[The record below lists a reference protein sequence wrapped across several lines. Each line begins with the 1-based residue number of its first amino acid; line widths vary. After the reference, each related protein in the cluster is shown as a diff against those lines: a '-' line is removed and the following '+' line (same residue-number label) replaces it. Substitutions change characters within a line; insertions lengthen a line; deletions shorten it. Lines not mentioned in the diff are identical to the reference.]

1 MPKLFAMKKAILI
14 FLFLPLTMLFFA
26 SDAFAQSYRASKDVS
41 RKLKINNDGDTLF
54 HFDGYYYSVT
64 NQDFDDFEMVFT
76 EYDSLT
82 PAPNNPVPDSEW
94 NFLYE
99 VLSEG
104 DTLSWVEATSW
115 FEPSGQA
122 DDWITLGPITV
133 PDAGATFSWR
143 AYHNPV
149 YRNGYEVKI
158 STTGIN
164 SEDFSQESLYV
175 VEDLI
180 EQSSENID
188 TNSLF
193 QDPPKSFDL
202 PDSVS
207 GQEVYI
213 AIHHNSTDMDVLHLS
228 DFVLK
233 SHTTSIPE
241 TIAFNKLK
249 AWPNPASDGF
259 SLQFEMKS
267 DSELVFELSALSGK
281 MIRQKKIVGKAG
293 MNQFYT
299 NVSGLSPGLYFYRL
313 QGPDSGI
320 TKKIVIY

>member
-1 MPKLFAMKKAILI
+1 MKKAILI
-14 FLFLPLTMLFFA
+14 CLFLPLTMLFFA
-26 SDAFAQSYRASKDVS
+26 SDALAQTLRTGKGVFQ
-41 RKLKINNDGDTLF
+41 KLKIENDGDTLF
-54 HFDGYYYSVT
+54 HFDGFYYSVT
-64 NQDFDDFEMVFT
+64 NQDFDDFEMVFAD
-76 EYDSLT
+76 YDSLT
-82 PAPNNPVPDSEW
+82 PAASNTVQNSEW
-94 NFLYE
+94 NFYYD

-115 FEPSGQA
+115 FEPAGQA
-122 DDWITLGPITV
+122 DDWITLGPLTV

-149 YRNGYEVKI
+149 FRNGYEVKI

-164 SEDFSQESLYV
+164 PEDFSTEPLYA
-175 VEDLI
+175 VEDLM
-180 EQSSENID
+180 EESSENID
-188 TNSLF
+188 TNRQF
-193 QDPPKSFDL
+193 QDPPKSFNL

-207 GQEVYI
+207 GQQVYI

-241 TIAFNKLK
+241 TIAFKELK

-259 SLQFEMKS
+259 SLQFELNLAN
-267 DSELVFELSALSGK
+267 EVVFELSALSGK
-281 MIRQKKIVGKAG
+281 IIRQKTIEGKTG

-299 NVSGLSPGLYFYRL
+299 DVTGLSPGLYFYRL
-313 QGPDSGI
+313 QGRNSGV